1 MSKRVLVL
9 CQRKVSKL
17 TEDREKVEDVVS
29 RIDEYIALNTPVRAP
44 IGTPEDIP
52 VTVEYLTYHHG
63 ERRHEEKQGTETPP
77 AYADHIFLLS
87 RTNQYSSDSIF
98 IEKKLLLEKF
108 LEEHKNTY
116 DVIILNTCPLPWL
129 DYNLIHQVLK
139 SDGVLVVKLFGNP
152 ESSPSKE
159 KDKSVVNNIKKNTQ
173 NIPLNLFTK
182 LDGQFSGDY
191 TYKKKETQALGRKL
205 KTTKRKRQK
214 NKRVSRRQNIKTR
227 RKQRKQ
233 RKQRSK
239 RM

>member
-17 TEDREKVEDVVS
+17 TKDREKVEKVVS
-29 RIDEYIALNTPVRAP
+29 LIDDYIAENTPVRDS
-44 IGTPEDIP
+44 IGTPDDIR
-52 VTVEYLTYHHG
+52 VTVEYLTYHSFEPQH
-63 ERRHEEKQGTETPP
+63 

-87 RTNQYSSDSIF
+87 RTEQYGRESNHT
-98 IEKKLLLEKF
+98 EKKVDLEKF
-108 LEEHKNTY
+108 IEEHKNTY

-139 SDGVLVVKLFGNP
+139 LDGVLVVKLFGNP

-159 KDKSVVNNIKKNTQ
+159 KDKSVVNNIEKNTQ
-173 NIPLNLFTK
+173 NIPSHLFTK
-182 LDGQFSGDY
+182 LDGQSTGHY
-191 TYKKKETQALGRKL
+191 TYKKKETQAQGRKL
-205 KTTKRKRQK
+205 KTTKRK
-214 NKRVSRRQNIKTR
+214 RQNIKTR

-239 RM
+239 RK